1 MFSQHAGARRLLLST
16 GDRPLEEWADP
27 ANGKADFWS
36 VTPDRSSGGN
46 ANGSNLML
54 IRTLLR
60 AHGGPAPGLLFLG
73 SGKLEAFAL
82 RLFASLRPAITAEV
96 EASAWS
102 GVKEGRAYEE
112 VLLTVAAGPFK

>member
-1 MFSQHAGARRLLLST
+1 MQQGIFFCLARAT
-16 GDRPLEEWADP
+16 PVTQRP
-27 ANGKADFWS
+27 G
-36 VTPDRSSGGN
+36 
-46 ANGSNLML
+46 
-54 IRTLLR
+54 